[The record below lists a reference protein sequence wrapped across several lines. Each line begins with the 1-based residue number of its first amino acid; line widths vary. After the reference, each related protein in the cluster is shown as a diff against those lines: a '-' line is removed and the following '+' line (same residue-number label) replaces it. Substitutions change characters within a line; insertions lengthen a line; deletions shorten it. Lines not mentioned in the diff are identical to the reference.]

1 MEENNNKTNNEK
13 RIIPVRFTTVPNL
26 LIQSDGFLDPIERDL
41 VVLFLSY
48 VSAGGCVRSKESLKK
63 RLGCGP
69 YHLNRAINRLVHRH
83 MVKVIKG
90 RWKKSY
96 KPQKETH
103 RYVFE
108 RDPYKWRVTEEMQ
121 EKIVQETYE
130 MGMEP
135 KAFIHAPFSND
146 YGFEESFKLSHP
158 QYAKGRKG
166 RKKKN
171 QIEVT
176 VEETAPIEVDAETE
190 MNWRE
195 EKEKLLNEPQSLR
208 NLVLKY
214 YLNYKAIEEVRNTSD
229 HGIESAKA
237 DYLEKLHHIFIT
249 QKREQLDP
257 YNQELIEKIN
267 EWEAS
272 GTSSFDIYFKI
283 LTSRLGL
290 EK

>member
-69 YHLNRAINRLVHRH
+69 YHLNRAIKRLVHRH

-108 RDPYKWRVTEEMQ
+108 RDPY
-121 EKIVQETYE
+121 
-130 MGMEP
+130 
-135 KAFIHAPFSND
+135 
-146 YGFEESFKLSHP
+146 
-158 QYAKGRKG
+158 
-166 RKKKN
+166 
-171 QIEVT
+171 
-176 VEETAPIEVDAETE
+176 
-190 MNWRE
+190 
-195 EKEKLLNEPQSLR
+195 
-208 NLVLKY
+208 
-214 YLNYKAIEEVRNTSD
+214 
-229 HGIESAKA
+229 
-237 DYLEKLHHIFIT
+237 
-249 QKREQLDP
+249 
-257 YNQELIEKIN
+257 
-267 EWEAS
+267 
-272 GTSSFDIYFKI
+272 
-283 LTSRLGL
+283 
-290 EK
+290 